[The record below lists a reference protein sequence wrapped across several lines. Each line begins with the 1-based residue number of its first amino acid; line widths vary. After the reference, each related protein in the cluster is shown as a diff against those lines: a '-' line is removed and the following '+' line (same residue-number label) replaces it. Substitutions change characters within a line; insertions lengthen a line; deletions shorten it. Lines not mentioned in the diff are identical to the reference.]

1 LALRPNAMKET
12 DGMYFMD
19 YYMKGFKQHFL
30 FRSLPFRDSR
40 LPEIASQNHTGK
52 SIASLARRC
61 SYGYFLKP
69 LQASQSYQTQRRNRQ
84 VLLVDKVTIACSLFF
99 ITKITRLHNPSD
111 RGRRSTLEETEDVEA
126 LVVNIDLQH
135 TLDGPQTRGGYRHLQ
150 GVLLHGAHELSHS
163 DIIDSCF

>member
-1 LALRPNAMKET
+1 MQET
-12 DGMYFMD
+12 DGIYFMD
-19 YYMKGFKQHFL
+19 YYVIGFKQHFL
-30 FRSLPFRDSR
+30 FRRLTFRTNS

-52 SIASLARRC
+52 SIASSTTRC
-61 SYGYFLKP
+61 SHGHFVKP
-69 LQASQSYQTQRRNRQ
+69 LQASQSYQTQRRNRK
-84 VLLVDKVTIACSLFF
+84 VLLVDKVTIACSLPS
-99 ITKITRLHNPSD
+99 ITKITRLHKPYD
-111 RGRRSTLEETEDVEA
+111 RGSRNTLEETEDVEA